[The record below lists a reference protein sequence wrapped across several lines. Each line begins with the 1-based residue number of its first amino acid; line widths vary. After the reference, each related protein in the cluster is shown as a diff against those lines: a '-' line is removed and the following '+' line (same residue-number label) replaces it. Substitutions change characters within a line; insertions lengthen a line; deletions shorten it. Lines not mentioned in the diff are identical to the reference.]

1 MVVCLLLGLRSRA
14 YHDNPQTDHPD
25 PINMRDLLFE
35 AQQAHYH
42 GLPTEVALA
51 SVISTPAKILGLDHR
66 LGFLRRG
73 YDADIVLWDSHPLQL
88 GATPAQV
95 FIDGIPQLDKPVIT
109 HKSLAKQ
116 KAPKTPNF
124 DDETEKTIEHEG
136 LPPLEPTRET
146 KLVRFIN
153 VGSVWTPGPRR
164 GVSADDVEGPQLN
177 NIEVVVREGRIVCQG
192 ECASFHS
199 KDEVVVDLKGGEI
212 APGLT
217 DVGGYALSA
226 IPFEDTTADGVV
238 PDPLLSLLGQGAL
251 VRVVDGVSFGL
262 RNEQIAYRNGVTS
275 VVVLSQGSGIVHG
288 IGAHISLAARHKLED
303 GAVLKSVAIISMS
316 IARGSEHSVST
327 QIGALRNLL
336 NGGGSGD
343 LGKYFKQIV
352 EVRIWHQYICYGHN

>member
-1 MVVCLLLGLRSRA
+1 
-14 YHDNPQTDHPD
+14 
-25 PINMRDLLFE
+25 MRDLLFE

-42 GLPTEVALA
+42 GLPTDVSLA

-124 DDETEKTIEHEG
+124 DEETEKTIEHEG

-146 KLVRFIN
+146 KLVRFVN

-177 NIEVVVREGRIVCQG
+177 IEVVVREGRIVCQG

-199 KDEVVVDLKGGEI
+199 KEEVVVDLQGGEI

-217 DVGGYALSA
+217 AVGGYALAA
-226 IPFEDTTADGVV
+226 IAFEDTTADGDI
-238 PDPLLSLLGQGAL
+238 PDPLPSLLGQGA
-251 VRVVDGVSFGL
+251 VVHVADGLSFGL
-262 RNEQIAYRNGVTS
+262 RNEQLAYRSGVTGA
-275 VVVLSQGSGIVHG
+275 VVLSQGSGIVHG
-288 IGAHISLAARHKLED
+288 VGAHISLAARHKLED
-303 GAVLKSVAIISMS
+303 GAVPKPVAIISTS
-316 IARGSEHSVST
+316 IAKGSGHSVST
-327 QIGALRNLL
+327 QVGALRNLL

-352 EVRIWHQYICYGHN
+352 EVRIWHQYIRYGHN